1 MGLLHYSPKDV
12 SVTIA
17 GFYQVEGYV
26 DGTFI
31 SILKDSKPFATTKSL
46 DGEVARIYRKD
57 ESFKVELTL
66 AQSSGTND
74 FLSAL
79 YNIDVATQIGKFP
92 LFIKDGRGS
101 TTFLSLTTWIEDIP
115 VVNFSNGMETRTWT
129 LGCTQATLHVGGNVP
144 QSLIESAFSMGTS
157 MLPLLKNFGII

>member
-1 MGLLHYSPKDV
+1 MSLVHYSPKDV

-26 DGTFI
+26 DGTFVNI
-31 SILKDSKPFATTKSL
+31 IKDIKPFSVMKSM

-66 AQSSGTND
+66 AQSSGAND
-74 FLSAL
+74 FLSSL

-92 LFIKDGRGS
+92 LFIKDGRG
-101 TTFLSLTTWIEDIP
+101 TTNFLALTSWIEDIP
-115 VVNFSNGMETRTWT
+115 NVSFSNGIESRTWV

-144 QSLIESAFSMGTS
+144 QSMMEQALSLGTS